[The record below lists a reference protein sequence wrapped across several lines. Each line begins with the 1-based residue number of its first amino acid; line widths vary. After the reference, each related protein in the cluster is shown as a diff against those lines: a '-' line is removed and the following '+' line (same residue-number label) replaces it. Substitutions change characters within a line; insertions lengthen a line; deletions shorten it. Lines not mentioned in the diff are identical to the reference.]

1 MGFRIGGAA
10 PPSDA
15 VRGIPGQH
23 GSGGVLFGRTVSPLV
38 LGAVVKILI
47 SPMFVRMAVVAV
59 AAMAAFVLALVAVR
73 LLRRQMVEG
82 GDISEDLGPE
92 TGNAL
97 YPYTAVIQQ
106 LKQQKFALENEHQ
119 VQRRRAKTSE
129 QITASM
135 IAHLPCGVLF
145 VAPNGLV
152 KQANAAARQMLG
164 FASPL
169 GMGVSELFREAVAVS
184 GSGARVKVA
193 EALQSA
199 LQSMAGATRFESS
212 YLTPGGEE
220 RILKFELIPMCA
232 AAGEMLGVASVISDE
247 SETADFQRAR
257 VLHSETSSQMA
268 LELRTSL
275 ATIREWSEQMQDT
288 ADREEA
294 SRLAGDIAAEAER
307 LEKMV
312 GGFLA
317 GTREDQALGARA

>member
-1 MGFRIGGAA
+1 M
-10 PPSDA
+10 
-15 VRGIPGQH
+15 
-23 GSGGVLFGRTVSPLV
+23 
-38 LGAVVKILI
+38 KILI

-82 GDISEDLGPE
+82 SEISDDLGPE
-92 TGNAL
+92 NGNAL

-106 LKQQKFALENEHQ
+106 LKQQKFALENEQQ

-152 KQANAAARQMLG
+152 KQANSAARQMLG

-169 GMGVSELFREAVAVS
+169 GMGVSELFRDAEAVS
-184 GSGARVKVA
+184 GSGTGGKVA
-193 EALQSA
+193 EAFQCA
-199 LQSMAGATRFESS
+199 LQSMAGANHFGSS
-212 YLTPGGEE
+212 YLTPAGEE
-220 RILKFELIPMCA
+220 RLLKFELIPMCA
-232 AAGEMLGVASVISDE
+232 AAGEMLGVAAVISDE
-247 SETADFQRAR
+247 SESADFQRAR
-257 VLHSETSSQMA
+257 VSHSEASAQMA

-275 ATIREWSEQMQDT
+275 ATIREWSEQMQAT
-288 ADREEA
+288 TDREEA
-294 SRLAGDIAAEAER
+294 SRLAGDISAEAER

-312 GGFLA
+312 GGFLS
-317 GTREDQALGARA
+317 GSREDQALGAKA

>member
-1 MGFRIGGAA
+1 
-10 PPSDA
+10 
-15 VRGIPGQH
+15 V
-23 GSGGVLFGRTVSPLV
+23 V
-38 LGAVVKILI
+38 LGAAVRILI

-73 LLRRQMVEG
+73 LLRRNMVEG
-82 GDISEDLGPE
+82 SKITEDLGPE
-92 TGNAL
+92 NGNAL

-106 LKQQKFALENEHQ
+106 LKQQKFALENEQ
-119 VQRRRAKTSE
+119 QAQRRRAKTSE

-169 GMGVSELFREAVAVS
+169 GMSFGELFRDAEAVS
-184 GSGARVKVA
+184 GAEAGGKVA
-193 EALQSA
+193 EAFQSA
-199 LQSMAGATRFESS
+199 LQSKAGANHFESS
-212 YLTPGGEE
+212 YFTPGGEE
-220 RILKFELIPMCA
+220 RMLKFTLLPMCA

-247 SETADFQRAR
+247 SASADFKRER
-257 VLHSETSSQMA
+257 VLHSETSAEMA

-275 ATIREWSEQMQDT
+275 ATIREWSEKMQAT
-288 ADREEA
+288 TDREQTR
-294 SRLAGDIAAEAER
+294 SLAQDISAEAER

-317 GTREDQALGARA
+317 GSREDKALAARA

>member
-1 MGFRIGGAA
+1 M
-10 PPSDA
+10 
-15 VRGIPGQH
+15 
-23 GSGGVLFGRTVSPLV
+23 
-38 LGAVVKILI
+38 KILI
-47 SPMFVRMAVVAV
+47 SPVFVRIAAV
-59 AAMAAFVLALVAVR
+59 ALSAMAAFVVGLVVVR

-82 GDISEDLGPE
+82 SEITEDLGPE

-106 LKQQKFALENEHQ
+106 LKQQKFALENEQQ

-169 GMGVSELFREAVAVS
+169 GMGVSELFREAEAVS
-184 GSGARVKVA
+184 GSAAGGKVA
-193 EALQSA
+193 EAFQSA
-199 LQSMAGATRFESS
+199 LQSLAGANHFESS
-212 YLTPGGEE
+212 YQTPAGEE
-220 RILKFELIPMCA
+220 RMLKFALIPICA
-232 AAGEMLGVASVISDE
+232 TGGEMLGVAAAISDE
-247 SETADFQRAR
+247 SESADFQRAR
-257 VLHSETSSQMA
+257 VLHSETSAEMA

-275 ATIREWSEQMQDT
+275 ATIREWSEEMQAT
-288 ADREEA
+288 TDREQA
-294 SRLAGDIAAEAER
+294 RRLAGDISAEAER
-307 LEKMV
+307 LGKMV

-317 GTREDQALGARA
+317 GSREDKVLGARA